1 MLGNVPLHVAQL
13 EVRDYDF
20 IPDLSELTL
29 QLGAWT
35 SPEGQGFLHST
46 VSHTILQGHIPQCDG
61 QICFWAPGSISAG
74 AAFWVYSTTASNICT
89 NMSKHLIWHRCISTL
104 SQCLLP
110 ATTSC
115 VKTFCLKAVLGALCM
130 LADVKSRECNL

>member
-35 SPEGQGFLHST
+35 
-46 VSHTILQGHIPQCDG
+46 
-61 QICFWAPGSISAG
+61 
-74 AAFWVYSTTASNICT
+74 
-89 NMSKHLIWHRCISTL
+89 
-104 SQCLLP
+104 
-110 ATTSC
+110 
-115 VKTFCLKAVLGALCM
+115 
-130 LADVKSRECNL
+130 